1 MTNFLY
7 GLGAAMMALGLIVS
21 LVGYILTKRGGPLRW
36 KYWAV
41 GVGFIGAGLALQLVL
56 EG

>member
-1 MTNFLY
+1 MDNFLY
-7 GLGAAMMALGLIVS
+7 LLGAALMLLGLIIS

-36 KYWAV
+36 KYWVV
-41 GVGFIGAGLALQLVL
+41 GMVFVGGGIGLQMML

>member
-7 GLGAAMMALGLIVS
+7 LLGAALMATGLVIS

-41 GVGFIGAGLALQLVL
+41 GLVFIGAGIGVQMVL
-56 EG
+56 ES